1 MSLEKTCDIVT
12 RREVLAAG
20 LAVSGLP
27 FYAIAAAAVPQS
39 EDSVMSNTSSAST
52 KTLRD
57 AWRTY
62 NAAVERARLAME
74 ATPRFK
80 DRTDHRATAYHSLAE
95 AQSMAYSFAVA
106 PHMDCPVINT
116 RAWYHDVHT
125 LGGTSADL
133 YHVSASVDGRHTYR
147 LFGRVGDLKILLIQ
161 VFNTILGGAGQKQ
174 LVDADIATMADANGN
189 FEVILSAKSRQGNW
203 LPLDPN
209 SEFNFLFI
217 RRFFDDAYSDR
228 GTLDIELLDG
238 PVDNNELD
246 EAAMARRILLA
257 ADSLIFLVEKWN
269 IGVYD
274 LYLSKNDGKKNS
286 LAVVPGSEIASGSAG
301 SPKTIYTWGIFDI
314 QDDEALVVEFEA
326 PKAAFWSV
334 QIQDVWTK
342 PINYLNHQ
350 SDINQRHAVIDRD
363 GKFRVVIC
371 LKDPG
376 VANWLDSD
384 GRKEGTIVGRAYIPQ
399 ATPSV
404 PIVKRIK
411 FKDIRKHLPVD
422 TKHVTQ
428 KQREEALKLRRNGL
442 LKMFGDT

>member
-1 MSLEKTCDIVT
+1 MSI
-12 RREVLAAG
+12 
-20 LAVSGLP
+20 
-27 FYAIAAAAVPQS
+27 
-39 EDSVMSNTSSAST
+39 TSSAST
-52 KTLRD
+52 KTLQD
-57 AWRTY
+57 AWQTY

-95 AQSMAYSFAVA
+95 AQSMAYGFAIA
-106 PHMDCPVINT
+106 PRMDFPLINT

-125 LGGTSADL
+125 LGGTSRDL
-133 YHVSASVDGRHTYR
+133 YHVSASVDGRRTYR
-147 LFGRVGDLKILLIQ
+147 LFGRIGDLKVLLIQ

-174 LVDADIATMADANGN
+174 LVDADLAKMADADGN
-189 FEVILSAKSRQGNW
+189 FEVILSAKSHVGNW
-203 LPLDPN
+203 IPLEPD
-209 SEFNFLFI
+209 SHCNFLFI
-217 RRFFDDAYSDR
+217 RRFFVDWDGDR
-228 GTLDIELLDG
+228 GALDIELLDG
-238 PVDNNELD
+238 PVDNKDLD

-269 IGVYD
+269 IGIYD
-274 LYLSKNDGKKNS
+274 LYLSKNHGKKNS
-286 LAVVPGSEIASGSAG
+286 LVVVPGSEIASDSAG

-314 QDDEALVVEFEA
+314 QDDEALVIEFEA

-342 PINYLNHQ
+342 PIDYLNHQ
-350 SDINQRHAVIDRD
+350 SDINQKHAVIDSD

-376 VANWLDSD
+376 VANWLDTN
-384 GRKEGTIVGRAYIPQ
+384 GRKEGTIVGRAYLPQ

-404 PIVKRIK
+404 PIVKRIE
-411 FKDIRKHLPVD
+411 IRNIKNHLPAD
-422 TKHVTQ
+422 TKLVTQ
-428 KQREEALKLRRNGL
+428 EQREAAIKLRRSGL